1 MERIFSKVKIFLLKK
16 IVFPVLQLIA
26 KYKAKKIQK
35 RGTTIYDEIKQI
47 VNKIIGRTKRKRIKN
62 PGIRP
67 KQYGEYLQ
75 QTGKQI
81 WVKKKNKIL

>member
-1 MERIFSKVKIFLLKK
+1 MERIFGKVKIFILKK

-35 RGTTIYDEIKQI
+35 KGTTLYNEMKQI
-47 VNKIIGRTKRKRIKN
+47 VNKIIGLTKRKPIKN
-62 PGIRP
+62 PSIPP
-67 KQYGEYLQ
+67 KQYGQYLQ

-81 WVKKKNKIL
+81 WVKKVK

>member
-26 KYKAKKIQK
+26 KYKAKKKVENKVQTKYIT
-35 RGTTIYDEIKQI
+35 GEYTITNTTNDTVVNWE
-47 VNKIIGRTKRKRIKN
+47 NKIIT
-62 PGIRP
+62 P
-67 KQYGEYLQ
+67 KEYGQYLQ

-81 WVKKKNKIL
+81 WVKKLK